1 MGRQPWRRAFSQG
14 RSHPLP
20 PSPQCTG
27 ALSLASRLSRG
38 WDGSPGRTGA
48 GQAGGQGRAPG
59 ALTALLSAWLPG
71 RSGLRGGGGPEGPSH
86 VLVHPEVRQG
96 EPPAAVPGAPA
107 AVAPARRREP
117 TRQTFPPAPSRP
129 PRALRNPGPRGGQ
142 TQSYF
147 CKDAR
152 GPRRRLAEDGQ
163 WSSRRGGREVPV
175 APALQALACSSE
187 GPLASQGLRAGLGR
201 RRVVSRAGLLPTLGW
216 MGTAADLGPAD
227 LPGQGPLC
235 RRGGCPRPREQQ
247 GTLCANFWGHHARCG
262 HPRAAPSPTVPGA
275 GSRGQPSLRREAGN
289 GWTRAHT
296 HRTQSAELCSGGEAE
311 LGGVLT
317 PHTPFC
323 QLRGNQAPPVA
334 APPSS
339 LGIAGVPTPS
349 RASLLSCG

>member
-1 MGRQPWRRAFSQG
+1 MTSAGDHGRPGALTQPTGTLPGGSDEWRGVSAGTRPVGRQPWRRAFSQG

-175 APALQALACSSE
+175 APAGGTGTQT
-187 GPLASQGLRAGLGR
+187 GR
-201 RRVVSRAGLLPTLGW
+201 LSGRSAPHSGMDGH
-216 MGTAADLGPAD
+216 
-227 LPGQGPLC
+227 
-235 RRGGCPRPREQQ
+235 GG
-247 GTLCANFWGHHARCG
+247 
-262 HPRAAPSPTVPGA
+262 
-275 GSRGQPSLRREAGN
+275 
-289 GWTRAHT
+289 
-296 HRTQSAELCSGGEAE
+296 
-311 LGGVLT
+311 
-317 PHTPFC
+317 
-323 QLRGNQAPPVA
+323 
-334 APPSS
+334 
-339 LGIAGVPTPS
+339 
-349 RASLLSCG
+349 

>member
-1 MGRQPWRRAFSQG
+1 MAPGG
-14 RSHPLP
+14 
-20 PSPQCTG
+20 
-27 ALSLASRLSRG
+27 G
-38 WDGSPGRTGA
+38 WLRTG
-48 GQAGGQGRAPG
+48 
-59 ALTALLSAWLPG
+59 
-71 RSGLRGGGGPEGPSH
+71 SG
-86 VLVHPEVRQG
+86 
-96 EPPAAVPGAPA
+96 PAAVVEGRSQSLLPCRQWPAPQKA
-107 AVAPARRREP
+107 PWPARACGRDWD
-117 TRQTFPPAPSRP
+117 ADGSS
-129 PRALRNPGPRGGQ
+129 LGPVCSPLWDGW
-142 TQSYF
+142 
-147 CKDAR
+147 A
-152 GPRRRLAEDGQ
+152 RRLI
-163 WSSRRGGREVPV
+163 W
-175 APALQALACSSE
+175 
-187 GPLASQGLRAGLGR
+187 
-201 RRVVSRAGLLPTLGW
+201 
-216 MGTAADLGPAD
+216 GPAD

-296 HRTQSAELCSGGEAE
+296 RRTQSAELCSGGEAE

-349 RASLLSCG
+349 RASLPSCG